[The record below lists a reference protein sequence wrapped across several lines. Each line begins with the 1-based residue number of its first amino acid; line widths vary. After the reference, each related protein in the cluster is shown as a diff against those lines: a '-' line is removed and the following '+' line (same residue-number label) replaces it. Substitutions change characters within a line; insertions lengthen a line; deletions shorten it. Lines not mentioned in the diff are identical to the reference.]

1 MLARVARYEVA
12 SDRIQDAVDAFG
24 DAGREVEQLDGFAGG
39 YILVDPEDGRTMT
52 VTLWENDAAL
62 EDSEVTARAARNKA
76 ADDVDGSV
84 LSVEKFEVALELGAR
99 TSGV

>member
-12 SDRIQDAVDAFG
+12 SDRIGEAVDAFG
-24 DAGREVEQLDGFAGG
+24 EAARQIEQLDGFAGG
-39 YILVDPEDGRTMT
+39 YVLVDHEDGRTMT

-62 EDSEVTARAARNKA
+62 DDSEGTARAARNKA